1 MKRINCKNSLKKTKV
16 PVFSAGGFRIKV
28 IEQWLVVQILLL
40 IFLSC
45 KKELIFQK
53 EGFEIH

>member
-1 MKRINCKNSLKKTKV
+1 MNCKNSLKKTKV
-16 PVFSAGGFRIKV
+16 PVFSADGFGIKLN
-28 IEQWLVVQILLL
+28 ERRAAVQILLL

-53 EGFEIH
+53 EEFEIH

>member
-1 MKRINCKNSLKKTKV
+1 MNCKNSLKKTKV
-16 PVFSAGGFRIKV
+16 PMFSAGGFGIKLN
-28 IEQWLVVQILLL
+28 ERRAVVQIFLCIL
-40 IFLSC
+40 LSC

>member
-1 MKRINCKNSLKKTKV
+1 MNCKSSLKNETKI
-16 PVFSAGGFRIKV
+16 PVFSADGFGIKLN
-28 IEQWLVVQILLL
+28 ERRAVVQILLL

-45 KKELIFQK
+45 KKGLIFPK